1 MNLIENVY
9 EGLRAIKAN
18 MLRTVL
24 TALIIAIGITS
35 LVGILTAI
43 QGLRSTVD
51 SNFAALGANSFDI
64 KGTRPWGRR
73 NGGQNEKVYPPVE
86 YRQAVRYK
94 QEFKYPATVSI
105 TTMVTNS
112 AEAKYGSTKTNPNV
126 RVVGGDDAYL
136 MIKGLNL
143 MNGRNFSSIE
153 LQNATNVVII
163 GSELVE
169 TLFPNKE
176 PLNELV
182 SVMGEKYKVIGVL
195 EKKGNSMGGGGVD
208 RTFLVPL
215 EVARR
220 LSANRKITY
229 DITTLLIQSTDFS
242 MAMGEA
248 TGLMRQ
254 IRQDRLGQADSFE
267 ITKSDSLT
275 EELNSITGNLQ
286 IGGFIVGFITLLGAS
301 IGLMNIMLV
310 SVTERTREIGIRKAL
325 GATPTRIRQQFLIEA
340 LVVCQ
345 LGGVAGV
352 FLGIL
357 IGNLISSLIADGGA
371 MVIPWLWMGVGLLV
385 CVIVGLLSGYY
396 PAWKASQ
403 LDPIEA
409 LRFE

>member
-43 QGLRSTVD
+43 QGLRTTVD
-51 SNFAALGANSFDI
+51 SNFASLGANSFDI
-64 KGTRPWGRR
+64 KGPRQWGRR
-73 NGGQNEKVYPPVE
+73 NAGQNEKNYPPIE

-105 TTMVTNS
+105 TTMITAA
-112 AEAKYGSTKTNPNV
+112 AEAKYGSIKTNPNV

-136 MIKGLNL
+136 TIKGLNL
-143 MNGRNFSSIE
+143 MKGRNFSSIE
-153 LQNATNVVII
+153 LQNAVNVVIV

-176 PLNELV
+176 PLNEQI

-208 RTFLVPL
+208 RSFVVPL

-220 LSANRKITY
+220 LAANRKITY

-254 IRQDRLGQADSFE
+254 IRQDRLGQDNSFE

-275 EELNSITGNLQ
+275 EELNTITGNLQ

-340 LVVCQ
+340 MVVCQ

-352 FLGIL
+352 LLGIL
-357 IGNLISSLIADGGA
+357 IGNLISSLITDGGA
-371 MVIPWLWMGVGLLV
+371 MVIPWVWMGMGLLV
-385 CVIVGLLSGYY
+385 CVVVGLLSGYY
-396 PAWKASQ
+396 PAWKASR
-403 LDPIEA
+403 LDPIES

>member
-1 MNLIENVY
+1 M
-9 EGLRAIKAN
+9 
-18 MLRTVL
+18 
-24 TALIIAIGITS
+24 
-35 LVGILTAI
+35 
-43 QGLRSTVD
+43 
-51 SNFAALGANSFDI
+51 
-64 KGTRPWGRR
+64 
-73 NGGQNEKVYPPVE
+73 
-86 YRQAVRYK
+86 RYK

-105 TTMVTNS
+105 TTMVTNA

-153 LQNATNVVII
+153 LQNAANVVII

-254 IRQDRLGQADSFE
+254 IRQDRLGKADSFE

-352 FLGIL
+352 LLGIL
-357 IGNLISSLIADGGA
+357 IGNLISSLIADGGS
-371 MVIPWLWMGVGLLV
+371 MVIPWVWMGMGLLV
-385 CVIVGLLSGYY
+385 CVVVGLLSGYY
-396 PAWKASQ
+396 PAWKASR
-403 LDPIEA
+403 LDPIES

>member
-1 MNLIENVY
+1 
-9 EGLRAIKAN
+9 
-18 MLRTVL
+18 
-24 TALIIAIGITS
+24 
-35 LVGILTAI
+35 
-43 QGLRSTVD
+43 
-51 SNFAALGANSFDI
+51 
-64 KGTRPWGRR
+64 
-73 NGGQNEKVYPPVE
+73 
-86 YRQAVRYK
+86 
-94 QEFKYPATVSI
+94 
-105 TTMVTNS
+105 
-112 AEAKYGSTKTNPNV
+112 
-126 RVVGGDDAYL
+126 
-136 MIKGLNL
+136 
-143 MNGRNFSSIE
+143 
-153 LQNATNVVII
+153 
-163 GSELVE
+163 
-169 TLFPNKE
+169 
-176 PLNELV
+176 
-182 SVMGEKYKVIGVL
+182 
-195 EKKGNSMGGGGVD
+195 MGGGGVD

-254 IRQDRLGQADSFE
+254 IRQDRLGKADSFE

-352 FLGIL
+352 LLGIL
-357 IGNLISSLIADGGA
+357 IGNLISSLIADGGS
-371 MVIPWLWMGVGLLV
+371 MVIPWVWMGMGLLV
-385 CVIVGLLSGYY
+385 CVVVGLLSGYY
-396 PAWKASQ
+396 PAWKASR
-403 LDPIEA
+403 LDPIES